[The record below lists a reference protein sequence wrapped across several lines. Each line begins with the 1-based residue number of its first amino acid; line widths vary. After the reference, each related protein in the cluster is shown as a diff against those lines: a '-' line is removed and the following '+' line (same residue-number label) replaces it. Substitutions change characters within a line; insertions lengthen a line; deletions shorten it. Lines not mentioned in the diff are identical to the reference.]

1 MIFIFIIPQNFN
13 FKNKFLG
20 FIDYSTLIF
29 LIICYLISYLII
41 NFIFP
46 SFYTKIIIFIILK
59 NTQLRFTDITEKWG
73 IITEIGSND
82 PHKALPLPV
91 GTGSACFHSPFRI
104 PLSPRYN
111 RHCNLRSPKRCA

>member
-41 NFIFP
+41 NFIILNGP
-46 SFYTKIIIFIILK
+46 LTLLSIIGFYNENIVYVLYYIIKFFK
-59 NTQLRFTDITEKWG
+59 NQNIYFYKKNFFDM
-73 IITEIGSND
+73 
-82 PHKALPLPV
+82 
-91 GTGSACFHSPFRI
+91 
-104 PLSPRYN
+104 
-111 RHCNLRSPKRCA
+111 

>member
-1 MIFIFIIPQNFN
+1 MISIFIIPQNFN

-46 SFYTKIIIFIILK
+46 SFYTKTIIFILLNVPLTLLSIIGFYNENIVYVLYYIIKFFK
-59 NTQLRFTDITEKWG
+59 NKNIYFYRKNFFDM
-73 IITEIGSND
+73 
-82 PHKALPLPV
+82 
-91 GTGSACFHSPFRI
+91 
-104 PLSPRYN
+104 
-111 RHCNLRSPKRCA
+111 

>member
-41 NFIFP
+41 NFIFAKL
-46 SFYTKIIIFIILK
+46 YTKIIIFILLNVPLTLLSIIGFYHENIVYVLYYIIKFFK
-59 NTQLRFTDITEKWG
+59 NKNIYFYKKNFFDM
-73 IITEIGSND
+73 
-82 PHKALPLPV
+82 
-91 GTGSACFHSPFRI
+91 
-104 PLSPRYN
+104 
-111 RHCNLRSPKRCA
+111 

>member
-46 SFYTKIIIFIILK
+46 SFYTKIIIFIILNGPLTLLSIIGFYNENIVYVLYYIIKFFKSKHIYLYKK
-59 NTQLRFTDITEKWG
+59 NFFDM
-73 IITEIGSND
+73 
-82 PHKALPLPV
+82 
-91 GTGSACFHSPFRI
+91 
-104 PLSPRYN
+104 
-111 RHCNLRSPKRCA
+111 